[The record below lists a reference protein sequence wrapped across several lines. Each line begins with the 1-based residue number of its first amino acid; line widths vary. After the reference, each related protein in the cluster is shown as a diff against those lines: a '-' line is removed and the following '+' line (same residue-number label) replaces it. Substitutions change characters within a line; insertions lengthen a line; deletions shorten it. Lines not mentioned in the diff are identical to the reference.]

1 MNKTTLGNIITHD
14 DLVEVARK
22 WLCRKS
28 GVVITEMAG
37 LSEIPDAIGWHGGH
51 STVIECKLSVND
63 FRAERQKGYRMWGGI
78 GQQRYYLIPK
88 GLLVGEVLG
97 SYGLLEWD
105 GKKIYETSKPNPRSD
120 YNYLGEMQLLVSAL
134 RRIGRTSP
142 KGVSIKYYTIETKN
156 RTTLSVR
163 QEMPK

>member
-51 STVIECKLSVND
+51 STVIECKVSVSD
-63 FRAERQKGYRMWGGI
+63 FRAERHKGYRTSGGI
-78 GQQRYYLIPK
+78 GQQRYYLTPK
-88 GLLVGEVLG
+88 GLLAGEVLG

-105 GKKIYETSKPNPRSD
+105 GKRIYETSKPTPRSD
-120 YNYLGEMQLLVSAL
+120 YYYLGEMNLLVSAL
-134 RRIGRTSP
+134 KRIGRTSP
-142 KGVSIKYYTIETKN
+142 KGVSVKYYTIGTKN
-156 RTTLSVR
+156 RTTLGVR
-163 QEMPK
+163 QEQPS